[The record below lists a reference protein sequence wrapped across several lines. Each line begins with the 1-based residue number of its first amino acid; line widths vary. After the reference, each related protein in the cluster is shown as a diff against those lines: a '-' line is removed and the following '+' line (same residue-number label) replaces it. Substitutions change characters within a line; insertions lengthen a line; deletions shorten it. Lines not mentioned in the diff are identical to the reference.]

1 MGAIEKKNLDDP
13 DEKRPVGPG
22 SASIVRVGQLTIGR
36 GTLEP
41 GWRWSTHLG
50 AHVGTPS
57 CRVHHLQL
65 GIAGRLRV
73 QMDDGETIDILP
85 GDVVDVPPGH
95 DAWVVGDEPA
105 VVIDVMGNITQATVP
120 QEHERLVTTLLMSD
134 IVDSTRIASR
144 LGDGAWRQLLGDH
157 NRISRAQIDRFRGTI
172 VNTTGDGFLVRFSSA
187 QSAVRCAAAMV
198 EFVRGLG
205 LEIRVGVHTGEVE
218 ILPNDIGGIAV
229 HAAARIMALGGPS
242 EVIVSAGTRGLVDG
256 SGFRWEPRGTHELK
270 GLDQP
275 IDVYLLAS

>member
-1 MGAIEKKNLDDP
+1 MGAIQKKNLDDP
-13 DEKRPVGPG
+13 DEKRPIGPG
-22 SASIVRVGQLTIGR
+22 TASIVRVGQLTIGR

-105 VVIDVMGNITQATVP
+105 IVVDVMGNITQATVP
-120 QEHERLVTTLLMSD
+120 QEHERVVTTLLMSD
-134 IVDSTRIASR
+134 IVESTKTAAR
-144 LGDGAWRQLLGDH
+144 LGDGAWRQLLNDH
-157 NRISRAQIDRFRGTI
+157 NRIARAQIDRFRGRV
-172 VNTTGDGFLVRFSSA
+172 VNTTGDGFLAMFTSA
-187 QSAVRCAAAMV
+187 QSAVRCAAAMRDLV
-198 EFVRGLG
+198 QELG

-218 ILPNDIGGIAV
+218 LLPDDIGGIAV
-229 HAAARIMALGGPS
+229 HAAARITALGGPS

-256 SGFRWEPRGTHELK
+256 GGFRWESRGSHELK
-270 GLDQP
+270 GLDHP
-275 IDVYLLAS
+275 IELFLLAP